1 MIVREGRE
9 WVLAAA
15 TPCAFQQV
23 SAAKVLAPVVR
34 AYPAIANGRIFVRNE
49 KTLMCL
55 NLR

>member
-1 MIVREGRE
+1 VRESGE
-9 WVLAAA
+9 LVLAAA
-15 TPCAFQQV
+15 TPSAFQQI

-34 AYPAIANGRIFVRNE
+34 AYPAIASGRIYIRNE